1 MLSFFKPNKINI
13 IGFEDIKTIIN
24 NPSTYLL
31 INTLSSQDQDILI
44 KNTIVSNDEEEVIN
58 NMLNDYN
65 LPNKPIAIY
74 GKNTSDKSVEK
85 KYDQLLKYGI
95 KELYIYYGGLF
106 EWLLL
111 NEIYGC
117 EEFPLNKNHSTI
129 DILKYRNSKV
139 IL

>member
-1 MLSFFKPNKINI
+1 MI
-13 IGFEDIKTIIN
+13 
-24 NPSTYLL
+24 
-31 INTLSSQDQDILI
+31 ILI
-44 KNTIVSNDEEEVIN
+44 IILIISIIYVFIEYSGIRYHSYYPTIKFLYPNNEEEVIN

-65 LPNKPIAIY
+65 VPNKPIAIY

-85 KYDQLLKYGI
+85 KYDQLLKYGF

-111 NEIYGC
+111 NEIYGY
-117 EEFPLNKNHSTI
+117 EEFPLNKNHSNI

-139 IL
+139 IV